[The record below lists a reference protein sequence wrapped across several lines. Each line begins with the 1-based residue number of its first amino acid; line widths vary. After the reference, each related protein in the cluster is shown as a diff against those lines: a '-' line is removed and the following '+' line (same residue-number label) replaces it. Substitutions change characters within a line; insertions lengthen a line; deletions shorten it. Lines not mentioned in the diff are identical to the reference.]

1 MTPHDPGRAQR
12 EKWERRWAE
21 RGEAPHEASGW
32 VASRAVAH
40 AGGCNVDLAGG
51 DGRHARALA
60 AAGHPALVVDFAL
73 PAVRRAV
80 REPGVTGI
88 VADARRL
95 PFREGTLD
103 LVLIVNF
110 LERSLFSHVTRLLRP
125 EGVVI
130 VETYTTRHAGLVS
143 SGSARGPASRAY
155 MLEPGELPS
164 LVPGLAIVEHWEGR
178 VEEHGAVREIAR
190 LVARNTP

>member
-1 MTPHDPGRAQR
+1 M
-12 EKWERRWAE
+12 
-21 RGEAPHEASGW
+21 
-32 VASRAVAH
+32 
-40 AGGCNVDLAGG
+40 
-51 DGRHARALA
+51 
-60 AAGHPALVVDFAL
+60 
-73 PAVRRAV
+73 
-80 REPGVTGI
+80 
-88 VADARRL
+88 
-95 PFREGTLD
+95 
-103 LVLIVNF
+103 
-110 LERSLFSHVTRLLRP
+110 
-125 EGVVI
+125 I